1 MNNDK
6 IYVTRPFLPPLEEY
20 NEYLKKIWE
29 SGQLTNN
36 GQFHQQL
43 EQELCNYLGVKYISL
58 FANGTLALIT
68 ALQAMEI
75 KGEVITTP
83 YSFVATA
90 HSLVWN
96 GITPV
101 FVDVDPVYGNL
112 DPEQIEAAITPKT
125 SAILPV
131 HVYGHPCQHAAIEK
145 IAKNHGLKVL
155 YDAAHAFGVKEN
167 NSSVLNYGDLSIL
180 SFHATKV
187 YTTLEGG
194 AIVCHSPEMKKHI
207 DNLKNF
213 GFRDYHVVSLGIN
226 AKMNEVQAAMGLLQL
241 KYIDAALQKR
251 KQVSDFYFE
260 HLQNT
265 AGLRLLSPAAG
276 VAYNYSYFPVFID
289 EKTFGKSRDALFEE
303 LMKHNIYGRRYFYP
317 LISHCRP
324 YKDLG
329 SAQQGKMP
337 VAEKIA
343 EQVICL
349 PIYQDLEMDTVKI
362 ICEIIRSF
370 RAEE

>member
-1 MNNDK
+1 MEQKK
-6 IYVTRPFLPPLEEY
+6 IYVTQPFLPPLEEY

-43 EQELCNYLGVKYISL
+43 EQELCKYLGVKYISL

-68 ALQAMEI
+68 ALQAIDI

-112 DPEQIEAAITPKT
+112 DPKQIEAAITPKT

-131 HVYGHPCQHAAIEK
+131 HVYGHPCRHLEIKKTAEK
-145 IAKNHGLKVL
+145 FGLKLV

-167 NSSVLNYGDLSIL
+167 NSSVLNFGDLSIL

-265 AGLRLLSPAAG
+265 AGLRLLSPTAG
-276 VAYNYSYFPVFID
+276 VTYNYSYFPVFID
-289 EKTFGKSRDALFEE
+289 KKKFGKSRDELFEALE
-303 LMKHNIYGRRYFYP
+303 KNNIFGRRYFHP
-317 LISHCRP
+317 LITQFPSYRNFAT
-324 YKDLG
+324 
-329 SAQQGKMP
+329 AQPGLMP

-343 EQVICL
+343 DQVICL
-349 PIYQDLEMDTVKI
+349 PIYPDLDEDTLRFICKI
-362 ICEIIRSF
+362 INKKI
-370 RAEE
+370 

>member
-6 IYVTRPFLPPLEEY
+6 IYVTRPFLPPLEEFD
-20 NEYLKKIWE
+20 EYLKEIWA

-43 EQELCNYLGVKYISL
+43 EKELCAWLGVNYISL

-68 ALQAMEI
+68 ALQALDI
-75 KGEVITTP
+75 KGEVVTTP

-90 HSLVWN
+90 HALVWN

-101 FVDVDPVYGNL
+101 FADTDPEYGNL
-112 DPEQIEAAITPKT
+112 DPRHIEAAITDKT

-131 HVYGHPCQHAAIEK
+131 HVYGHPCHHAEIEK
-145 IAKNHGLKVL
+145 TAKKHGLKL
-155 YDAAHAFGVKEN
+155 IYDAAHAFGVQQN
-167 NSSVLNYGDLSIL
+167 GSSILNYGDLSIL

-187 YTTLEGG
+187 FTTLEGG
-194 AIVCHSPEMKKHI
+194 AIVCHTPEMKQHI

-213 GFRDYHVVSLGIN
+213 GFRNYEVISLGIN
-226 AKMNEVQAAMGLLQL
+226 AKMNEIQAAMGLLQL
-241 KYIDAALQKR
+241 KYVDASIEKR
-251 KQVSDFYFE
+251 RSLSAFYFE
-260 HLQNT
+260 QLGDIN
-265 AGLRLLSPAAG
+265 GIRLLSPASD
-276 VAYNYSYFPVFID
+276 VHYNYSYFPVFID
-289 EKTFGKSRDALFEE
+289 EELYGKSRDALYEE
-303 LMKHNIYGRRYFYP
+303 LIKHNIYGRRYFYP
-317 LISHCRP
+317 LISHCHP

-329 SAQQGKMP
+329 SAQQGIMP

-349 PIYQDLEMDTVKI
+349 PIFHDLERDIVTN
-362 ICEIIRSF
+362 ICEIIRNF
-370 RAEE
+370 RAEG

>member
-1 MNNDK
+1 MKNK

-68 ALQAMEI
+68 ALQALDI

-112 DPEQIEAAITPKT
+112 DPQKIEAAISPKT

-187 YTTLEGG
+187 FTTLEGG
-194 AIVCHSPEMKKHI
+194 AVVCHTPEMKQHL

-251 KQVSDFYFE
+251 KQVSDFYFK
-260 HLQNT
+260 HLENT

-276 VAYNYSYFPVFID
+276 VAYNYSYFPVFVD
-289 EKTFGKSRDALFEE
+289 EKTFGKSRDALFEALE
-303 LMKHNIYGRRYFYP
+303 KNNIFGRRYFHP
-317 LISHCRP
+317 LITQFPSYR
-324 YKDLG
+324 DFAT
-329 SAQQGKMP
+329 AQPGLTP
-337 VAEKIA
+337 AAEKIA
-343 EQVICL
+343 YQVICL
-349 PIYQDLEMDTVKI
+349 PIYPDLDEDTLRLICKI
-362 ICEIIRSF
+362 INEK
-370 RAEE
+370 E

>member
-1 MNNDK
+1 MEQK
-6 IYVTRPFLPPLEEY
+6 TIYVTRPFLPPLEEY

-43 EQELCNYLGVKYISL
+43 EQALCDYLGVKYISL

-68 ALQAMEI
+68 ALQALDI

-112 DPEQIEAAITPKT
+112 DPEKIEKAITSRT

-131 HVYGHPCQHAAIEK
+131 HVYGHPCAHAAIEK
-145 IAKNHGLKVL
+145 IAKDHGLKL
-155 YDAAHAFGVKEN
+155 IYDAAHAFGVKQD
-167 NSSVLNYGDLSIL
+167 SSTVLNFGDLSIL

-194 AIVCHSPEMKKHI
+194 AIVCHTAEMKKHI

-241 KYIDAALQKR
+241 KYMDVALQKR
-251 KQVSDFYFE
+251 KQVNDFYFE
-260 HLQNT
+260 QLKNT
-265 AGLRLLSPAAG
+265 KGLRLLSPAVN
-276 VAYNYSYFPVFID
+276 VAYNYSYFPVFVD
-289 EKTFGKSRDALFEE
+289 EITFGRSRDELFEALE
-303 LMKHNIYGRRYFYP
+303 KNNICGRRYFHP
-317 LISHCRP
+317 LITQFPSYRDFSTAKP
-324 YKDLG
+324 GLL
-329 SAQQGKMP
+329 P
-337 VAEKIA
+337 EAEKIA
-343 EQVICL
+343 DQVICL
-349 PIYQDLEMDTVKI
+349 PIYPDLDKNTLRLICSIVNEKI
-362 ICEIIRSF
+362 
-370 RAEE
+370 